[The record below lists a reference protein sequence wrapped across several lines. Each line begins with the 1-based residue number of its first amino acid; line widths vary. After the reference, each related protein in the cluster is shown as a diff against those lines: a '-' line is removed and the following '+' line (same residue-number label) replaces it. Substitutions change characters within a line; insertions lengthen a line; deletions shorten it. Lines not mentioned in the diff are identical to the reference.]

1 MKLGSSAFDAVQ
13 QRLFKTQAK
22 SALRN
27 SMKAAVLPYG
37 ADAFRD
43 TTPSGPDKAGSE
55 AGTRIRLVSA
65 LSRDSLPAGLADRR
79 TQRLVATGTGCHRD
93 KAQQ

>member
-1 MKLGSSAFDAVQ
+1 MEPMHSG
-13 QRLFKTQAK
+13 
-22 SALRN
+22 
-27 SMKAAVLPYG
+27 
-37 ADAFRD
+37 
-43 TTPSGPDKAGSE
+43 TPHHPVP
-55 AGTRIRLVSA
+55 TRQEVKQVPGFSA